1 MILDRRTA
9 LTLGLAAGLAAPAI
23 AAPTRLRIALLG
35 QSLILHD
42 LRPQPWPDRAAFAR
56 RLKRADL
63 VFTDLETALQAPG
76 AGAPTRKPLLLHAA
90 PLAVL
95 DSLTELGVNA
105 VATANNHAWDLGSA
119 GIVAGLAPLRNR
131 GLTFAGTG
139 LDLALAAAPAYRATP
154 HGKVALI
161 AFASGGV
168 VAGAAATPTRPG
180 VNELRR
186 DAAGFNGEDLARILG
201 AVKEAAGQSDLTILY
216 QHNHL
221 WEPNSADI
229 PPWQK
234 DLAHL
239 AIDAGAGVF
248 VSHGAPLL
256 QGIELYRG
264 RPIFYDLGDFIFQ
277 SRTTD
282 DRYGARALEG
292 VIAECEF
299 QGGAFRRGALTPI
312 VLEPTGP
319 ADTAGRPSFARG
331 APAAAILQR
340 MAGLSAPLG
349 VSLRVAGGQ
358 AVFGT

>member
-1 MILDRRTA
+1 MILDRRTV
-9 LTLGLAAGLAAPAI
+9 LSGGLAAGLAGPAAPA
-23 AAPTRLRIALLG
+23 PSPLRIALLG

-42 LRPQPWPDRAAFAR
+42 LRPQRWPDRAAFAA

-76 AGAPTRKPLLLHAA
+76 AGAPTRAPLVLHAA
-90 PLAVL
+90 PLEVL
-95 DSLTELGVNA
+95 DSLTSLGVTA

-119 GIVAGLAPLRNR
+119 GIAAGLAPLRDR

-139 LDLALAAAPAYRATP
+139 LDLASAAAPAYQVTP
-154 HGKVALI
+154 HGKVALV

-168 VAGAAATPTRPG
+168 NADAAATPTQPG

-201 AVKEAAGQSDLTILY
+201 AVKDAAGKSDLVILY

-221 WEPNSADI
+221 WAPNSADI

-299 QGGAFRRGALTPI
+299 QGGAFRRAALTPI
-312 VLEPTGP
+312 LLEPTGP

-331 APAAAILQR
+331 AAAAAILQR
-340 MAGLSAPLG
+340 MVGLSAPLG
-349 VSLRVAGGQ
+349 VSLRIEAGR
-358 AVFGT
+358 ATFSA

>member
-1 MILDRRTA
+1 MIVDRRH
-9 LTLGLAAGLAAPAI
+9 LLAAGLAAGIEPPAL
-23 AAPTRLRIALLG
+23 AAPAPLRIALLG

-42 LRPQPWPDRAAFAR
+42 LRSQPWADRAAFAAL
-56 RLKRADL
+56 LKRADL

-76 AGAPTRKPLLLHAA
+76 AGAPTRAPLLLHAA
-90 PLAVL
+90 SLEVL
-95 DSLTELGVNA
+95 DSLTGLGVST
-105 VATANNHAWDLGSA
+105 VATANNHAWDLGTA
-119 GIVAGLAPLRNR
+119 GIAAALAPLKAR
-131 GLTFAGTG
+131 GLTYAGTG
-139 LDLALAAAPAYRATP
+139 LDLASAAAPAYRTTP

-168 VAGAAATPTRPG
+168 SLGAAATSQRPG

-186 DAAGFNGEDLARILG
+186 DTAGFNGEDLARILG
-201 AVKEAAGQSDLTILY
+201 AVGEGASHADLTILY

-221 WEPNSADI
+221 WEPDSSDI

-299 QGGAFRRGALTPI
+299 RNGQFLRAALTPI

-319 ADTAGRPSFARG
+319 ADTAGRPSFAHGEAG
-331 APAAAILQR
+331 AAVLQR
-340 MAGLSAPLG
+340 VAQLSAPLG
-349 VSLRVAGGQ
+349 VRLRVEDGRAFMG
-358 AVFGT
+358 A